1 MQRFTLV
8 LPDDLYRKL
17 LEVKH
22 QKKMAG
28 STQANMSDIVREA
41 LETYLENSTK
51 REREE

>member
-1 MQRFTLV
+1 MQRFTVV
-8 LPDDLYRKL
+8 LPQELYLKL

-41 LETYLENSTK
+41 LEMYLKNSPK